1 MSDLRMFF
9 DERKSEVDVYFN
21 FIKYIGIDNI
31 NHKKIKFDT
40 RINFQTT
47 DDLKK
52 VLKSNCILILYN
64 LIEGVISKSIE
75 EIFDTINN
83 KQIKYNEL
91 KLGLKNILLKT
102 PNFQKKFKEINNDL
116 VLFIDGI
123 FDEIF
128 YYEMSNFK
136 NTKNIV
142 LGGGGNIDAR
152 FIKENIAKNLHINF
166 KRREDSLRTIKTN
179 RNHLAHGEKSYIE
192 CSQDKTF
199 RDIKKWKTATFN
211 YLEKYV
217 SAIEKYIQNE
227 DYKG

>member
-142 LGGGGNIDAR
+142 LACFCVQICA
-152 FIKENIAKNLHINF
+152 L
-166 KRREDSLRTIKTN
+166 S
-179 RNHLAHGEKSYIE
+179 
-192 CSQDKTF
+192 
-199 RDIKKWKTATFN
+199 
-211 YLEKYV
+211 
-217 SAIEKYIQNE
+217 
-227 DYKG
+227 

>member
-83 KQIKYNEL
+83 KQIKYN
-91 KLGLKNILLKT
+91 
-102 PNFQKKFKEINNDL
+102 F
-116 VLFIDGI
+116 
-123 FDEIF
+123 
-128 YYEMSNFK
+128 
-136 NTKNIV
+136 
-142 LGGGGNIDAR
+142 
-152 FIKENIAKNLHINF
+152 H
-166 KRREDSLRTIKTN
+166 
-179 RNHLAHGEKSYIE
+179 
-192 CSQDKTF
+192 C
-199 RDIKKWKTATFN
+199 
-211 YLEKYV
+211 V
-217 SAIEKYIQNE
+217 SIC
-227 DYKG
+227 